1 MEMIS
6 GTISHTR
13 KTIRIL
19 MPAGHGIMVVKNIL
33 LLFALIVLAQLPAWA
48 QTDTT
53 TYHLTINQE
62 KVNKTGKAVMG
73 MTINNSIPGPT
84 LRFTEGGYAVIYVKN
99 EMDVETSVH
108 WHGIMLPNFYDG
120 VPYLNTPPILP
131 GQTQKYEF
139 PLKQSGTYWFHSHT
153 MLQEQS
159 GVYGS
164 IVIEPKEKTL
174 DYDKELVIVLSD
186 WTNEKPENVMR
197 FLKRGTEWYR
207 IKKGTAT
214 PLNQVIARGALGAQL
229 NFWKQRMEGADI
241 ADVYY
246 PVFLVNGHRTQDY
259 PEFNPGEKVR
269 LRIINGSATTSF
281 WLTFGGED
289 PTLV

>member
-1 MEMIS
+1 
-6 GTISHTR
+6 
-13 KTIRIL
+13 
-19 MPAGHGIMVVKNIL
+19 MVVKNIL
-33 LLFALIVLAQLPAWA
+33 FLFALIVLAQLQSWA

-84 LRFTEGGYAVIYVKN
+84 LRFTEGEYVVINVRN
-99 EMDVETSVH
+99 NMDVETSIH
-108 WHGIMLPNFYDG
+108 WHGILLPNFYDG
-120 VPYLNTPPILP
+120 VPYLNTPPIKP
-131 GQTQKYEF
+131 GEVQKYEF
-139 PLKQSGTYWFHSHT
+139 PLKQSGTYWYHSHT

-159 GVYGS
+159 GVFGS

-174 DYDKELVIVLSD
+174 VYDKELVIVLSD

-246 PVFLVNGHRTQDY
+246 SVFLVNGKRTQDY
-259 PEFNPGEKVR
+259 PEFNSGEKVR

-281 WLTFGGED
+281 
-289 PTLV
+289 